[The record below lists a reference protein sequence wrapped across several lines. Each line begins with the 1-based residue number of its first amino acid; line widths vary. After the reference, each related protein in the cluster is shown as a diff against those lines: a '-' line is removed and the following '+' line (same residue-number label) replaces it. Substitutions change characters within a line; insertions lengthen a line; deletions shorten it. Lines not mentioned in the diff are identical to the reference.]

1 MVGET
6 TVLHLPFAGGIDEKI
21 AKEYLDASSR
31 QASILNG
38 DFVKVGVIDKRT
50 GMAHLP
56 TALVSGGNLPDLASG
71 TRVIG
76 WSRSSLSILCSTGLY
91 QYVRAPVGGATNGG
105 VVGTA
110 NLPNVVALRRHITT
124 GDQGSPPVLC
134 DLNYSGQ
141 LLRICIFWDSS
152 FNVMASVYDVESGN
166 VILEP
171 IQIYANTGTMEVVTA
186 PFITAAFDL
195 PGISNGNPRP
205 VIVIHDAS
213 DLKVRYVQYNPSTNS
228 FTTPTMLVATPC
240 HVVDAAPYEDDPAN
254 GWLVLH
260 DVGGSDT
267 GFGISAG
274 TFGTTIRLLHW
285 AASGLQTS
293 VDQAI
298 EAGHDLYLSGYT
310 CGRYGQSVWMS
321 WTTKDSGNTYFW
333 AATAAA
339 DGMFSITSGPTEF
352 DSVESPT
359 GFFLTGIAHL
369 GTDKAFVQYTY
380 KAGVTTSSRTYM
392 QGWRV
397 LRTNAGAI
405 STWARGRAPLG
416 LLPATRPFVAGG
428 EVYAPFYYNLNYTAG
443 TPEPPCRQ
451 ITLYLCKFEG
461 VSDSMEEGVLFL
473 KDVCRPVATIAP
485 RQVAHAF
492 QGAVDLWGG
501 LHTGHPSSADRD
513 ATRVAVGLKT
523 LGPGGETLP
532 LIAGPSWSA
541 DFFFDEASRREL
553 YQTTELG
560 AELSISGG
568 VPFVADGQTA
578 FEDGFFNYPEF
589 SYAILTGAATSLTT
603 GAYTFAVVYRSTDS
617 SGLVHRSAP
626 YITNTVNV
634 TGGGAGP
641 LVYIM
646 PPLASYRDAV
656 AAEGDVGKVY
666 ADVYMTT
673 VNGSALYYK
682 DSVVVSND
690 TSWPTAFI
698 YEAESEPDTT
708 APLLYT
714 TGGVMDNV
722 NPPASKIQ
730 ITHQKRKAIVDE
742 TLQGV
747 WFSKQFS
754 EGEAPGFN
762 ETLYVPF
769 PEGGDITALGSFG
782 GKFFAFKARSIWAM
796 EGAGPAI
803 TGLGASWT
811 DPEPLT
817 TDVGC
822 KSWHS
827 VIAIPKG
834 LLFQAPNNGIY
845 LLGPDL
851 QVSFIGKSVVDRTDA
866 YPNIVSAQLVPLSN
880 HVRFICLD
888 EAGEDHLVIVYDYL
902 LDTWT
907 THQYARLSDIPVSAC
922 VSFESTPR
930 YTVLTAD
937 GELWQERLPSDAQR
951 YMDQDSE
958 GEDYFVPTVITVP
971 FVKMQVQG
979 YHKAKRV
986 QFFGEQMDDCGLRMD
1001 LAFNYDDTVRQSAI
1015 WSSTQLKSLNVRG
1028 QVETYVGNAYNK
1040 QMSLQLT
1047 VSDTEGA
1054 AMTTGAGMRFV
1065 GAAIELQ
1072 NLGPRYMLMSA
1083 GARR

>member
-369 GTDKAFVQYTY
+369 RRHLHLGTRARPSGPPSGNKAFC
-380 KAGVTTSSRTYM
+380 
-392 QGWRV
+392 
-397 LRTNAGAI
+397 
-405 STWARGRAPLG
+405 RGRG
-416 LLPATRPFVAGG
+416 
-428 EVYAPFYYNLNYTAG
+428 
-443 TPEPPCRQ
+443 
-451 ITLYLCKFEG
+451 
-461 VSDSMEEGVLFL
+461 S
-473 KDVCRPVATIAP
+473 VC
-485 RQVAHAF
+485 
-492 QGAVDLWGG
+492 
-501 LHTGHPSSADRD
+501 
-513 ATRVAVGLKT
+513 
-523 LGPGGETLP
+523 
-532 LIAGPSWSA
+532 
-541 DFFFDEASRREL
+541 
-553 YQTTELG
+553 
-560 AELSISGG
+560 
-568 VPFVADGQTA
+568 
-578 FEDGFFNYPEF
+578 
-589 SYAILTGAATSLTT
+589 
-603 GAYTFAVVYRSTDS
+603 
-617 SGLVHRSAP
+617 
-626 YITNTVNV
+626 
-634 TGGGAGP
+634 
-641 LVYIM
+641 
-646 PPLASYRDAV
+646 
-656 AAEGDVGKVY
+656 
-666 ADVYMTT
+666 
-673 VNGSALYYK
+673 
-682 DSVVVSND
+682 
-690 TSWPTAFI
+690 
-698 YEAESEPDTT
+698 
-708 APLLYT
+708 PLLLQSKLHSRY
-714 TGGVMDNV
+714 
-722 NPPASKIQ
+722 PRAS
-730 ITHQKRKAIVDE
+730 
-742 TLQGV
+742 
-747 WFSKQFS
+747 
-754 EGEAPGFN
+754 
-762 ETLYVPF
+762 
-769 PEGGDITALGSFG
+769 
-782 GKFFAFKARSIWAM
+782 
-796 EGAGPAI
+796 
-803 TGLGASWT
+803 
-811 DPEPLT
+811 
-817 TDVGC
+817 
-822 KSWHS
+822 
-827 VIAIPKG
+827 
-834 LLFQAPNNGIY
+834 
-845 LLGPDL
+845 
-851 QVSFIGKSVVDRTDA
+851 VSS
-866 YPNIVSAQLVPLSN
+866 
-880 HVRFICLD
+880 
-888 EAGEDHLVIVYDYL
+888 
-902 LDTWT
+902 
-907 THQYARLSDIPVSAC
+907 
-922 VSFESTPR
+922 
-930 YTVLTAD
+930 
-937 GELWQERLPSDAQR
+937 
-951 YMDQDSE
+951 
-958 GEDYFVPTVITVP
+958 DYFVSV
-971 FVKMQVQG
+971 QV
-979 YHKAKRV
+979 RRRI
-986 QFFGEQMDDCGLRMD
+986 GLD
-1001 LAFNYDDTVRQSAI
+1001 G
-1015 WSSTQLKSLNVRG
+1015 RG
-1028 QVETYVGNAYNK
+1028 CAV
-1040 QMSLQLT
+1040 L
-1047 VSDTEGA
+1047 EGC
-1054 AMTTGAGMRFV
+1054 
-1065 GAAIELQ
+1065 LS
-1072 NLGPRYMLMSA
+1072 PRGDNCPPPS
-1083 GARR
+1083 GARVSRGC